1 MGITTA
7 RRLAEATSCW
17 LHHEYLCQR
26 AGLFDEA
33 ALKGVVGQVLSSFV
47 IDRPARAWSNV
58 IHPAL
63 APFAISGAK
72 PRIDFA
78 LSELNG
84 SQMGKLRIAVEAK
97 WADSP
102 HCAPANI
109 AYDIYRLALLSKTV
123 RLQQNYECECV
134 FIIACSKSSLKALL
148 SISPF
153 KGTPKLPIKQGSDL
167 SIKGKHYDA
176 TKSGSWAGYFSAA
189 ANKSAKQLVAAQGFV
204 DATVTFSPGIPA
216 LDLSDSGSDNSA
228 KFGAFAW
235 TVRGY

>member
-33 ALKGVVGQVLSSFV
+33 ALKGAVGQLLSTFV

-63 APFAISGAK
+63 EPFAATGAK

-78 LSELNG
+78 LAELNG
-84 SQMGKLRIAVEAK
+84 NGMGKLRIAVETK

-102 HCAPANI
+102 HCKPANI
-109 AYDIYRLALLSKTV
+109 AYDIYRLALLSHTV
-123 RLQQNYECECV
+123 RSQHSYECECV
-134 FIIACSKSSLKALL
+134 FIVAGSKSRLKALL
-148 SISPF
+148 GAPPF
-153 KGTPKLPIKQGSDL
+153 QGSPKLPTKQGSDL
-167 SIKGKHYDA
+167 SIKGKHYDS
-176 TKSGSWAGYFSAA
+176 TRSGAWASYFSEA
-189 ANKSAKQLVAAQGFV
+189 ANKSALPLVAAQGFV

-216 LDLSDSGSDNSA
+216 LDLANSGADRSV